1 MHMDMNDLRSLVTVV
16 TFLVFLG
23 ILAWT
28 WSARRRTDFEAAAQ
42 LPFTE
47 EARDGNQVKE
57 GS

>member
-1 MHMDMNDLRSLVTVV
+1 MDINDLRSLVTVIS
-16 TFLVFLG
+16 FIVFLG

-28 WSARRRTDFEAAAQ
+28 WSARRRAGFEAAAQ

-47 EARDGNQVKE
+47 EARDGHRVEE